1 MSEDRA
7 LAAMLS
13 EDRWV
18 PPTAHIV
25 LLAIVVL
32 LTDVVLPHS
41 FLISWAAAIVVIIL
55 IRIMVARH
63 AQDPETDPRWIVRT
77 TRIVMIALGLAWGI
91 GAALAARHLPAA
103 TFAMLLMALAGLLA
117 GGINTLVADR
127 WAFPAYALS
136 MFAPPLVAL
145 PLLQPEPATTLE
157 MLLIALFLFFMI
169 LQHRRAFGML
179 VDRQRA
185 DQNQR
190 ALVRELQTALAEVR
204 TLQGILPICA
214 SCKRIKNERGGWEA
228 VESFVRLRTDAEF
241 SHGLCP
247 DCAARDWGAAPNSA

>member
-7 LAAMLS
+7 LAARLS

-18 PPTAHIV
+18 PSTAHVV
-25 LLAIVVL
+25 LLMIVVL
-32 LTDVVLPHS
+32 LTGVALPHS
-41 FLISWAAAIVVIIL
+41 FLISWAAAIVVITL
-55 IRIMVARH
+55 IRMMVAGR
-63 AQDPETDPRWIVRT
+63 AQNPETDSRWIVRA

-127 WAFPAYALS
+127 WAFPAYALT

-145 PLLQPEPATTLE
+145 PLLQPEPATSLE

-179 VDRQRA
+179 VDRQQA
-185 DQNQR
+185 DQ
-190 ALVRELQTALAEVR
+190 LQR
-204 TLQGILPICA
+204 TLELVGLLP
-214 SCKRIKNERGGWEA
+214 
-228 VESFVRLRTDAEF
+228 V
-241 SHGLCP
+241 
-247 DCAARDWGAAPNSA
+247 

>member
-1 MSEDRA
+1 MNEDRT

-13 EDRWV
+13 DDRWF
-18 PPTAHIV
+18 PATAHLV

-32 LTDVVLPHS
+32 LTGAVLPRP
-41 FLISWAAAIVVIIL
+41 FLISWTAAVIVIIL
-55 IRIMVARH
+55 SRAAVAGRARH
-63 AQDPETDPRWIVRT
+63 PETDPRSVVRV

-91 GAALAARHLPAA
+91 GAALAARHLPVA

-127 WAFPAYALS
+127 WAFPAYALT

-145 PLLQPEPATTLE
+145 PLLQPEPATSLE

-185 DQNQR
+185 DENQR
-190 ALVRELQTALAEVR
+190 ALVRELQTAL
-204 TLQGILPICA
+204 
-214 SCKRIKNERGGWEA
+214 
-228 VESFVRLRTDAEF
+228 
-241 SHGLCP
+241 
-247 DCAARDWGAAPNSA
+247 